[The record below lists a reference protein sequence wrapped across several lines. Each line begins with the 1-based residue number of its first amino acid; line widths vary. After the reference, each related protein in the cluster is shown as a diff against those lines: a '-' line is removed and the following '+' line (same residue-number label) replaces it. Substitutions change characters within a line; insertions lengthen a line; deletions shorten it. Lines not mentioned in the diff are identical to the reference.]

1 MRRAVPDAS
10 VMAAITFSEPDAEHW
25 GRQLE
30 GAVIFAPT
38 LLRYELQ
45 SVARKK
51 CRTHPKD
58 ARRLLQALAITLDP
72 AKRIVW
78 MDPDPLDVVLVANAT
93 GLSAYDASY
102 LCLAGMLEA
111 DLVTRDR
118 KLAAAIDPF
127 AQSAR

>member
-1 MRRAVPDAS
+1 MRRVVPDAS
-10 VMAAITFSEPDAEHW
+10 VMAAITFSEPDAAEW
-25 GRQLE
+25 STRLE
-30 GAVIFAPT
+30 NAVLCAPT

-58 ARRLLQALAITLDP
+58 ARRILKALEITLDP
-72 AKRIVW
+72 ATRIVW
-78 MDPDPLDVVLVANAT
+78 LDPNPRDVVLVANAT

-111 DLVTRDR
+111 DLITRDR

-127 AQSAR
+127 AQSLR